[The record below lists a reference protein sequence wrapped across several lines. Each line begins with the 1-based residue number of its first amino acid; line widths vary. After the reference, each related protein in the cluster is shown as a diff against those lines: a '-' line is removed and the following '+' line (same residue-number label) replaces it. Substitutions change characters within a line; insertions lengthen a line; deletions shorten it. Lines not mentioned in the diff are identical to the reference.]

1 MSSQSRL
8 SRRDVLKSGAFAV
21 AGGLGASA
29 MSNLSPN
36 TPVEEQNRIILGEG
50 SHRYECIHDWL
61 TAPDGTS
68 FGDTH
73 AVVQDKSGHIYVA
86 HTVGGDSAWK
96 SAVCVYDADGNY
108 VRRWGSEFAG
118 GAHGLQLREEDG
130 QEYLYHSDTRRR
142 VVVKTDL
149 AGTVVWERGKPEES
163 GVYPEGKNY
172 VPTNVAFLP
181 DGDFVVGDGYGSSY
195 IHLYSKDGEFK
206 KTIIKPGSGEGEVNC
221 PHGLMV
227 DPRGRDPLLVVADRS
242 NNRLQYFDLD
252 GKHVKF
258 VTDKMRRPCH
268 FDFQNGLMLIP
279 HLDSVVALLDENNQT
294 IAWLGDGYPT
304 DLRGKPKTD
313 FIPGKFVHP
322 HGATFLANGDI
333 LVAEWVPQGRVTL
346 LKKVR

>member
-1 MSSQSRL
+1 MSRNSRL
-8 SRRDVLKSGAFAV
+8 TRRDVLKTGAAAV
-21 AGGLGASA
+21 AGGLTVNA
-29 MSNLSPN
+29 MSHTTEPQSK
-36 TPVEEQNRIILGEG
+36 IILGEG

-61 TAPDGTS
+61 VAPEGTA

-73 AVVQDKSGHIYVA
+73 AVVQDKAGHIYVA
-86 HTVGGDSAWK
+86 HTVGGGSSWK

-130 QEYLYHSDTRRR
+130 QEFLYHSDTRRR
-142 VVVKTDL
+142 MVAKTDL
-149 AGTVVWERGKPEES
+149 AGQVVWERGTPEES
-163 GVYPEGKNY
+163 GVYEGKNY

-195 IHLYSKDGEFK
+195 IHRYSKDGEFK
-206 KTIIKPGSGEGEVNC
+206 KTIVPPGAAEGEVNC

-227 DPRGRDPLLVVADRS
+227 DHRGREPMLVVADRS

-258 VTDKMRRPCH
+258 VTEQMRRPCH
-268 FDFQNGLMLIP
+268 FDFRDNLMLIP
-279 HLDSVVALLDENNQT
+279 HLDSVIALLDEDNKT
-294 IAWLGDGYPT
+294 IAWLGDGHPT
-304 DLRGKPKTD
+304 NLRGKPKSD

-322 HGATFLANGDI
+322 HGACFLNTGDI

-346 LKKVR
+346 LKKI